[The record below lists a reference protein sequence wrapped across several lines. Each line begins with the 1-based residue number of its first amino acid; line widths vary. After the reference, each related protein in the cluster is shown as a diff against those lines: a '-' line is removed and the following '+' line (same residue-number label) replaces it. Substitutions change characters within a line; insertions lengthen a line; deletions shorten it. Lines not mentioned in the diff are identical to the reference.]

1 MVLVPVLFN
10 AFVQIE
16 KVGVTAGKIRKGLVQ
31 DFPFEIGDV
40 CVSLCTSSEC
50 MKQEM
55 GVGG

>member
-40 CVSLCTSSEC
+40 CVCLCAHPVS
-50 MKQEM
+50 
-55 GVGG
+55 V